1 MTTFRKTIRTS
12 IVAALLLAGITTGVH
27 GQVSG
32 GGLLHIKGSVVCRGC
47 SLDEA
52 RKAQPSQDQLYQ
64 LTHEQGQ
71 IVMNVHSVNNSPTW
85 RYFGWPAEIRVRA
98 QDGLFQQLTAEE
110 NLFKDVEITG
120 LLSTTRALDIFEV
133 TISG

>member
-1 MTTFRKTIRTS
+1 LSSKEDRTMTTFRKTIRTS

-85 RYFGWPAEIRVRA
+85 RYFGWPAAIRVRP
-98 QDGLFQQLTAEE
+98 QDGLCQQLRAEE
-110 NLFKDVEITG
+110 NLLHQAQLTG
-120 LLSTTRALDIFEV
+120 VLTTTR
-133 TISG
+133 